1 MRGIG
6 RWLAERRESLKIR
19 RLARRIEPGFRGG
32 IGVSGGGTVGRPDM
46 TACPGCHGS
55 INHFTGC
62 RYDSIPLRR
71 INGLRGSAEAVRK
84 HLDKMLN
91 A

>member
-1 MRGIG
+1 VKGIA
-6 RWLAERRESLKIR
+6 RWLAERRENRKNR

-32 IGVSGGGTVGRPDM
+32 IGRSGGGTMGRPDM

-55 INHFTGC
+55 ISHFTGC
-62 RYDSIPLRR
+62 RYSSIPMRR
-71 INGLRGSAEAVRK
+71 INGLRGSAEAVRE
-84 HLDKMLN
+84 HLDKMLS

>member
-1 MRGIG
+1 MKGIG

-19 RLARRIEPGFRGG
+19 RIARRFEPSVGG
-32 IGVSGGGTVGRPDM
+32 GLNSGGGTVGRPDM

-55 INHFTGC
+55 VTHFPGC
-62 RYDSIPLRR
+62 RYDSIPMMR

-84 HLDKMLN
+84 HLDKMLT
-91 A
+91 